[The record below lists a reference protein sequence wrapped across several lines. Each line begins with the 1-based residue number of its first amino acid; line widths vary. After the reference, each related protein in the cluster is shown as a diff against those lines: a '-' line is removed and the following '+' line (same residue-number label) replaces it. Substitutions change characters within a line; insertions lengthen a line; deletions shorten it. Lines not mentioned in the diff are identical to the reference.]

1 MEATQFESLR
11 LAYWGTFALFIGSLL
26 IGLWNRRGNPTD
38 EQDEL
43 QAKVGALD
51 TAFICGL
58 AFLCGLTYVFVMDR
72 AGATDDQLPV
82 FTTAQVVGSALVQL
96 QFAVL
101 LVLYLQ
107 LVRGFAP
114 GAFLGLRA
122 RSFGA
127 VLAWAGGGLFVT
139 VLLMYGMMMAWW
151 HGVLGTAP
159 PEDSDQVIVQVFQQS
174 KDGGLRLAII
184 LSAAIVAPLT
194 EELTYRGL
202 IYGFAQRL
210 TGHWPAAILSSAL
223 FSLVHV
229 DAVASLPLFVLAVG
243 LATAYHRSRC
253 LWVPILMHML
263 FNSWNLAA
271 MLLDIAPAP

>member
-1 MEATQFESLR
+1 MEATHFESLR
-11 LAYWGTFALFIGSLL
+11 LAYWVTFALFIGSLL
-26 IGLWNRRGNPTD
+26 IGLWKRRGTPAAEHD
-38 EQDEL
+38 EPQS
-43 QAKVGALD
+43 KVGALD
-51 TAFICGL
+51 AAFICGL
-58 AFLCGLTYVFVMDR
+58 AFLCGLTYVFGMDTT
-72 AGATDDQLPV
+72 GATGGQLPV
-82 FTTAQVVGSALVQL
+82 ITTAQVVGSALVQV

-101 LVLYLQ
+101 LVLYLR

-159 PEDSDQVIVQVFQQS
+159 PEDSDQLIVKVFQQS
-174 KDGGLRLAII
+174 KDNGLRLAII
-184 LSAAIVAPLT
+184 FSAAIVAPLT

-210 TGHWPAAILSSAL
+210 TGHWPAAILCSAL